1 MSRAPKLMVRIMLLG
16 AAVVAL
22 LIVSAPA
29 SSSGSPYLS
38 ALSDLAAT
46 PALAAKTSCR
56 GMCEF
61 ASPGYVCTEGFHT
74 KCTHPSTGGCVTV
87 SC

>member
-1 MSRAPKLMVRIMLLG
+1 MSRALKLMVRIMLIG

-29 SSSGSPYLS
+29 SDRSPYLS

-46 PALAAKTSCR
+46 PALAAKPNCH

-61 ASPGYVCTEGFHT
+61 ASPGYVCTDGSHT
-74 KCTHPSTGGCVTV
+74 KCTRPSTGGCVTV